1 MFLDHL
7 GLASG
12 GALLDLA
19 CGTGNYTAA
28 FARAGLAVTGLDR
41 SSLMIAQAQSKAP
54 RLVLCQGDAR
64 QLPFRTDA
72 FDGVACCLAV
82 HHFADIAAP
91 FREAF
96 RVLRR
101 GRLVIFTATPRQMTG
116 YWLNEY
122 FPRMMQGASAVM
134 PDFARL
140 RDALEDAGFSVTAYV
155 PWFVP
160 DDLRDH
166 FMYSG
171 KHRPELYLEE
181 RYRAGS
187 SGFRLFGDPY
197 EIANGA
203 ERLTRDIA
211 DGRIGKVIDGYQND
225 DGDYGWVLAE
235 KR

>member
-1 MFLDHL
+1 V
-7 GLASG
+7 
-12 GALLDLA
+12 
-19 CGTGNYTAA
+19 A
-28 FARAGLAVTGLDR
+28 FAQAGVAVTGLDR
-41 SSLMIAQAQSKAP
+41 SSVMLAQAQSKAP
-54 RLVLCQGDAR
+54 GLALCQADAG

-82 HHFADIAAP
+82 HHFPDLATP

-96 RVLRR
+96 QVLRR
-101 GRLVIFTATPRQMTG
+101 GRFVIFTATPQQMRG

-122 FPRMMQGASAVM
+122 FPRTMQRSGSVM
-134 PDFARL
+134 PEYARL
-140 RDALEDAGFSVTAYV
+140 RDALEGAGFRVATYV

-160 DDLRDH
+160 DDLRDN

-187 SGFRLFGDPY
+187 SGFRLFGEPD
-197 EIANGA
+197 EIAAGV
-203 ERLTRDIA
+203 ERLARDIA
-211 DGRIGKVIDGYQND
+211 DGRIGKVIASYEND
-225 DGDYGWVLAE
+225 DGDYGWIVAE